1 MPQSIFRSADRG
13 PSALSATIARN
24 IRRLRFR
31 RGLTV
36 ERLSQLADINLLTVD
51 QMENGKAEP
60 SLGLAW
66 KLATALDVP
75 FAALMADHAPGGTV
89 ITRKERAKVIVSENL
104 GVASRAL
111 SPFDEDS
118 RVEFYELRVAPDHR
132 ETSQPHAMGTRE
144 MLHVA
149 EGALE
154 VVVGREP
161 PYRVNKGDTIQFPA
175 DLPHS
180 YRNLT
185 ALPATAYLVMTY
197 Q

>member
-1 MPQSIFRSADRG
+1 MPPSIFRSTGAE
-13 PSALSATIARN
+13 PSALSTLVARN

-36 ERLSQLADINLLTVD
+36 EKLAELAGINLLTMD
-51 QMENGKAEP
+51 QMENGKGEP
-60 SLGLAW
+60 TLALAW
-66 KLATALDVP
+66 KVATALDVP
-75 FAALMADHAPGGTV
+75 FAALIAEHAPGGTV

-104 GVASRAL
+104 GLASRAL
-111 SPFDEDS
+111 FPFDEEAG
-118 RVEFYELRVAPDHR
+118 VEFYELRLAPDHHER
-132 ETSQPHAMGTRE
+132 SQPHATGTCE

-154 VVVGREP
+154 ISVGREP

-180 YRNLT
+180 YRNPT

-197 Q
+197 H

>member
-1 MPQSIFRSADRG
+1 MPRTIFRSADRE
-13 PSALSATIARN
+13 PSALSATVARN

-31 RGLTV
+31 AGLTI
-36 ERLSQLADINLLTVD
+36 ERLAQLADVNLLTVD
-51 QMENGKAEP
+51 QMENGKGEP
-60 SLGLAW
+60 TLALAW
-66 KLATALDVP
+66 KIANALDVP
-75 FAALMADHAPGGTV
+75 FAALMAEHAPGGTV
-89 ITRKERAKVIVSENL
+89 ITRKDRAKVIVSENL

-111 SPFDEDS
+111 FPFDEDA
-118 RVEFYELRVAPDHR
+118 RVEFYELRVAPDHY
-132 ETSQPHAMGTRE
+132 ETSQAHAAGTRE

-154 VVVGREP
+154 VIVGREP
-161 PYRVNKGDTIQFPA
+161 PYRVNKGDTIQFQA

>member
-1 MPQSIFRSADRG
+1 MPQSIFRSADRA
-13 PSALSATIARN
+13 PSALSATVARN

-36 ERLSQLADINLLTVD
+36 ERLAQLADINLLTVD
-51 QMENGKAEP
+51 QTENGKGEP
-60 SLGLAW
+60 TLALAW
-66 KLATALDVP
+66 KLANALDVP

-89 ITRKERAKVIVSENL
+89 ITRKDRAKFIVSENL
-104 GVASRAL
+104 GLASRAL
-111 SPFDEDS
+111 FPFDEQA
-118 RVEFYELRVAPDHR
+118 RVEFYELRLAPDHH
-132 ETSQPHAMGTRE
+132 EKSQPHAAGTCE

-154 VVVGREP
+154 ISVGREP
-161 PYRVNKGDTIQFPA
+161 PYRVNKGDTIQFSA

-185 ALPATAYLVMTY
+185 AMPATAYLVIAY

>member
-1 MPQSIFRSADRG
+1 MPQLVFRSADRG
-13 PSALSATIARN
+13 PSVLSATIGRN

-36 ERLSQLADINLLTVD
+36 ERLAQLADVNLLLVD
-51 QMENGKAEP
+51 QMETGKCEP
-60 SLGLAW
+60 SLAVAWRLAD
-66 KLATALDVP
+66 ALDVP
-75 FAALMADHAPGGTV
+75 FAALIAEHAPGGTV
-89 ITRKERAKVIVSENL
+89 ITRKDRAKVFVSQDL
-104 GVASRAL
+104 GLASRAL
-111 SPFDEDS
+111 SPFDEES
-118 RVEFYELRVAPDHR
+118 RVEFYELRLAPHHVENSR
-132 ETSQPHAMGTRE
+132 PHAARTQE

-154 VVVGREP
+154 VTVGREAP
-161 PYRVNKGDTIQFPA
+161 HQVNKGDTIQFTA

>member
-1 MPQSIFRSADRG
+1 
-13 PSALSATIARN
+13 
-24 IRRLRFR
+24 
-31 RGLTV
+31 
-36 ERLSQLADINLLTVD
+36 
-51 QMENGKAEP
+51 
-60 SLGLAW
+60 
-66 KLATALDVP
+66 
-75 FAALMADHAPGGTV
+75 MADHAPGGTV

-111 SPFDEDS
+111 SPFDEVS

>member
-1 MPQSIFRSADRG
+1 MPQSIFRSADRS
-13 PSALSATIARN
+13 PSALSAIVAHN

-36 ERLSQLADINLLTVD
+36 EKLAQLADINLLTVD
-51 QMENGKAEP
+51 QMENGKGEP
-60 SLGLAW
+60 TLALAW

-75 FAALMADHAPGGTV
+75 FAALMAEHARGGTV
-89 ITRKERAKVIVSENL
+89 ITRKEKAKTIVSETL

-111 SPFDEDS
+111 FPFDEEA
-118 RVEFYELRVAPDHR
+118 RAEFYELRLAPDHH
-132 ETSQPHAMGTRE
+132 ETSQPHAAGTCE

-154 VVVGREP
+154 VTVGREP
-161 PYRVNKGDTIQFPA
+161 PHRVNKGDTIQFSA

-185 ALPATAYLVMTY
+185 AMPATAYLVMTY

>member
-1 MPQSIFRSADRG
+1 MAQTIFRSANRET
-13 PSALSATIARN
+13 SALAATIARN

-36 ERLSQLADINLLTVD
+36 EKLAQLAEINLLTVD
-51 QMENGKAEP
+51 QMESGKGELTLA
-60 SLGLAW
+60 LAW
-66 KLATALDVP
+66 KLANALDVP
-75 FAALMADHAPGGTV
+75 FAALMAEHAPGGTV
-89 ITRKERAKVIVSENL
+89 ITRKDRAKVIVSENL

-111 SPFDEDS
+111 FPFDEDA
-118 RVEFYELRVAPDHR
+118 RVEFYELRIAPDHR
-132 ETSQPHAMGTRE
+132 ETSQPHAVGTRE

-149 EGALE
+149 EGAFE
-154 VVVGREP
+154 VSVGREP
-161 PYRVNKGDTIQFPA
+161 PYRVNKGDTIHFLA

-185 ALPATAYLVMTY
+185 AMPATAYLVMTY